1 MNHKLDFFLLILGRF
16 GWLGNWLFLFIALT
30 ECIPFVGGIF
40 PGGTLIFIAGILA
53 AQGYFHVGDVIVFAL
68 IGALVGDYS
77 GYFLGR
83 WGGNWFRRKNFIKEE
98 LITKGE
104 NFFNKYG
111 APSIFWGRFIGAT
124 RAIVPFVAGT
134 TRLRPWVFFSWNLAG
149 AIGWAFSH
157 VLLGYFSGNII
168 AVIIKKWS
176 GRLSLIIIL
185 GMAAFFIYWLIR
197 KHHQNIWLY
206 YIRLSQKFTIYL
218 FSRRWFKK
226 LALSYPVVAE
236 FFQTRI
242 SQERIFGGFLA
253 TIILIALYI
262 LVLILDFF

>member
-16 GWLGNWLFLFIALT
+16 GWLGNWLFLFIALA
-30 ECIPFVGGIF
+30 ECVPFVGGIF

-53 AQGYFHVGDVIVFAL
+53 AQGYFHVGDVIFFAFAGAL
-68 IGALVGDYS
+68 IGDYS

-83 WGGNWFRRKNFIKEE
+83 WGGNWFRRKKFIKEE
-98 LITKGE
+98 LIAKGE

-134 TRLRPWVFFSWNLAG
+134 TRLKPWVFFSWNLAG

-168 AVIIKKWS
+168 AIIIKKWS

-185 GMAAFFIYWLIR
+185 AVAAFFIYWLIR

-218 FSRRWFKK
+218 FSRAWFKK
-226 LALSYPVVAE
+226 LAKDYPVVAE

-242 SQERIFGGFLA
+242 GQERVFGGFLGFV
-253 TIILIALYI
+253 ILIVLYV
-262 LVLILDFF
+262 LVFILDLI